1 MTRHLRNDGH
11 RVNEK
16 RIRRL
21 MRLMPIYQK
30 PNTGRPAWGHKTYP
44 YLLRELP
51 VERPNQVWRPDIT
64 PAGAAWR
71 SAWPR
76 TGDGSCLTLPHGDHG
91 LAHAQGS
98 ILADLEHP
106 GMRPCSPPVQ
116 EQGRMAS
123 VSRH

>member
-30 PNTGRPAWGHKTYP
+30 PNTSRPAWGHKTYP
-44 YLLRELP
+44 YLLRGLR
-51 VERPNQVWRPDIT
+51 VERPSRVWCSDIT
-64 PAGAAWR
+64 SLPMRRGAY
-71 SAWPR
+71 
-76 TGDGSCLTLPHGDHG
+76 G
-91 LAHAQGS
+91 LAYAQSS

-106 GMRPCSPPVQ
+106 RMRPRSPPVQ
-116 EQGRMAS
+116 EQGRTTS
-123 VSRH
+123 GSRR